1 MRPDRYTTKPDA
13 ETRLGQAGRTVQ
25 GGARLIRAFIF
36 AAVCVAA
43 MSPISAQSP
52 EIKHRFVQVNGI
64 KMHIA
69 EQGEGP
75 LVVLVHGFPELWY
88 NWRHAL
94 PALAAAGYHAVA
106 PDMRGYGQTDAP
118 PNIEDYT
125 QLQFVGDMVGLVHAL
140 GYEQAV
146 IAGHDW
152 GSPVASNSANMRPDI
167 FRAVILLSVPFGV
180 RAEGGVKPTEGMRLR
195 TPPGLQ
201 FYQTYFQTP
210 GVAEKEFEADPKRTL
225 RMLLYSASGSIPK
238 EHKWRFMFGANEKA
252 LDGCTDPK
260 QLPAWLK
267 PEDLDYYA
275 KEYSRTGFRG
285 GLNWYRGQDITF
297 HETSFLVGRKLMQPT
312 LFIAGTDDG
321 VVEMARPAVD
331 NLEKS
336 VPNLWKKVLL
346 PGVGHWTEQE
356 APAEVNRLMIEFL
369 HSLDRR

>member
-1 MRPDRYTTKPDA
+1 MV
-13 ETRLGQAGRTVQ
+13 RLLAGIAT
-25 GGARLIRAFIF
+25 L
-36 AAVCVAA
+36 AA
-43 MSPISAQSP
+43 MTELSAQTSNV
-52 EIKHRFVQVNGI
+52 KHRFVQVNGI

-75 LVVLVHGFPELWY
+75 LVILAHGFPELWY
-88 NWRHAL
+88 SWRHVI
-94 PALAAAGYHAVA
+94 PAVATAGYHAVA

-118 PNIEDYT
+118 PNLQDYT
-125 QLQFVGDMVGLVHAL
+125 QLQFVADMVGLVHAL

-152 GSPVASNSANMRPDI
+152 GAPVAYNAANMRPDM
-167 FRAVILLSVPFGV
+167 FRAVILLSVPFSV
-180 RAEGGVKPTEGMRLR
+180 RGEGGVRPTEGMKSRV
-195 TPPGLQ
+195 PVGQQ

-238 EHKWRFMFGANEKA
+238 EHKMRYIFGVNEKA

-260 QLPAWLK
+260 QLPAWLE
-267 PEDLDYYA
+267 PEDLEFYA
-275 KEYSRTGFRG
+275 KEYARTGFRG
-285 GLNWYRGQDITF
+285 GLNWYRGQDIF
-297 HETSFLVGRKLMQPT
+297 WQETPFLIGRKLLQPT
-312 LFIAGTDDG
+312 LFVAGTDDL
-321 VVEMARPAVD
+321 VVEFARPGVD

-356 APAEVNRLMIEFL
+356 APADVNRLIVEFL
-369 HSLDRR
+369 RHVDGKMN

>member
-1 MRPDRYTTKPDA
+1 
-13 ETRLGQAGRTVQ
+13 
-25 GGARLIRAFIF
+25 
-36 AAVCVAA
+36 
-43 MSPISAQSP
+43 MSPISAQNP

-75 LVVLVHGFPELWY
+75 LVILVHGFPELWY

-275 KEYSRTGFRG
+275 KEYSRTGFGG

-297 HETSFLVGRKLMQPT
+297 HETSFLIGRKLMQPT

-369 HSLDRR
+369 HSVDRR

>member
-1 MRPDRYTTKPDA
+1 MSQYRS
-13 ETRLGQAGRTVQ
+13 
-25 GGARLIRAFIF
+25 LIRA
-36 AAVCVAA
+36 ASCVAMLA
-43 MSPISAQSP
+43 GMSPISAQTTSL
-52 EIKHRFVQVNGI
+52 KHRFVQVNGI

-75 LVVLVHGFPELWY
+75 LVVLAHGFPELWY
-88 NWRHAL
+88 SWRHVL

-106 PDMRGYGQTDAP
+106 PDMRGYGETDAP
-118 PNIEDYT
+118 PNVQDYT

-152 GSPVASNSANMRPDI
+152 GAPVAYNAANLRPDM
-167 FRAVILLSVPFGV
+167 FGAVILLSVPFGV
-180 RAEGGVKPTEGMRLR
+180 RGEGGVKPTEGMRKR
-195 TPPGLQ
+195 APAGQQ

-210 GVAEKEFEADPKRTL
+210 GVAEKEFDADPMRTL
-225 RMLLYSASGSIPK
+225 RMLLYSLSGSIPK
-238 EHKWRFMFGANEKA
+238 EHKWRYMFGVNEKA

-267 PEDLDYYA
+267 QYDLDYYA

-285 GLNWYRGQDITF
+285 GLNWYRGQDIF
-297 HETSFLVGRKLMQPT
+297 WQETPFLIGRKLLQPT
-312 LFIAGTDDG
+312 LYVGGMDDA
-321 VVEMARPAVD
+321 VVEFARPGVD

-336 VPNLWKKVLL
+336 VPNLWEKVLL

-356 APAEVNRLMIEFL
+356 APAEVNRLILEFL
-369 HSLDRR
+369 HSVDGKAAAK

>member
-1 MRPDRYTTKPDA
+1 MR
-13 ETRLGQAGRTVQ
+13 EFGS
-25 GGARLIRAFIF
+25 LIRLASCI
-36 AAVCVAA
+36 ATLAA
-43 MSPISAQSP
+43 MSPISAQTTGV
-52 EIKHRFVQVNGI
+52 KHRFVQVNGI

-75 LVVLVHGFPELWY
+75 LVVLAHGFPELWY
-88 NWRHAL
+88 SWRHVL

-106 PDMRGYGQTDAP
+106 PDMRGYGETDAP
-118 PNIEDYT
+118 SNIQDYT

-152 GSPVASNSANMRPDI
+152 GAPVAYNAANLRPDM

-180 RAEGGVKPTEGMRLR
+180 RGEGGVKPTDGMRNR
-195 TPPGLQ
+195 APAGQQ

-210 GVAEKEFEADPKRTL
+210 GVAEKEFDADPKRTL
-225 RMLLYSASGSIPK
+225 RMFLYSLSGSIPK
-238 EHKWRFMFGANEKA
+238 EHKWRYIFSVNEKA

-267 PEDLDYYA
+267 SEDLDYYA

-285 GLNWYRGQDITF
+285 GLNWYRGQDIF
-297 HETSFLVGRKLMQPT
+297 WQETPFLIGRKLLQPT
-312 LFIAGTDDG
+312 LYVGGTDDA
-321 VVEMARPAVD
+321 VVEFARPGVD
-331 NLEKS
+331 NLEKN

-356 APAEVNRLMIEFL
+356 APAEVNRLILEFL
-369 HSLDRR
+369 HSVDGKPVAK